1 MSNTAAQLSSA
12 YVKETD
18 LVKRDSIAS
27 ITHDIRTP
35 LNSIKL
41 ILECAT
47 SGVYGELNN
56 TGCVMM
62 NNAQRASDYLIHL
75 ISNFLDA
82 EACEAGGMVLNIE
95 QTNGRRLIDEAISF
109 VAPNAQ
115 KKRIVI
121 CCNCDQFELNADEDR
136 LKRVLINL
144 LGNAI
149 KFSPTDSK
157 IDVEIVMQSG
167 FAQVSIKDEGPGIP
181 LEKQELVFERYYRL
195 ETRSAGEKTG
205 NGLGLAI
212 CKLLVEAHGGQ
223 IGLRS
228 VGKGCDFWFRVPRL

>member
-1 MSNTAAQLSSA
+1 MSKISVPLSSS
-12 YVKETD
+12 YVKEVD

-47 SGVYGELNN
+47 NGVYGDLNN

-62 NNAQRASDYLIHL
+62 NSAQRATDYLIHL

-82 EACEAGGMVLNIE
+82 ETCEAGGMELNIE
-95 QTNGRRLIDEAISF
+95 QTNGRRLVDEAISF

-115 KKRIVI
+115 KKRIEI

-149 KFSPTDSK
+149 KFAPTDSK
-157 IDVEIVMQSG
+157 IYVEIVMQSG
-167 FAQVSIKDEGPGIP
+167 FAHVSIRDEGPGIP
-181 LEKQELVFERYYRL
+181 VEKQELVFERYRRL
-195 ETRSAGEKTG
+195 ECRTAGEKTG

-212 CKLLVEAHGGQ
+212 CKALVEAHGGQ

-228 VGKGCDFWFRVPRL
+228 AGKGCDFWFRVPCL